1 MTISKKVGILKM
13 QENIA
18 VKLSDISKQ
27 YNNEMILEN
36 FSMKFIKNK
45 ITVLLG
51 PSGCGKTTLLNIIS
65 GIDKNYSGEVLL
77 NVKEVSYIFQE
88 YRLIPWLTVY
98 ENVDFVLKSYMEKD
112 ERNKVIIKYLKLVNL
127 YEHKNKYP
135 GELSGGMQRRVAI
148 ARAFAYKSEL
158 LLMDEPFVG
167 LDKDLKQKIIKEFLQ
182 LWKYDKRTIILVT
195 HDMDE
200 ANSMGDDIIDFK
212 TL

>member
-1 MTISKKVGILKM
+1 
-13 QENIA
+13 
-18 VKLSDISKQ
+18 
-27 YNNEMILEN
+27 MIRRPPRSTL
-36 FSMKFIKNK
+36 F
-45 ITVLLG
+45 
-51 PSGCGKTTLLNIIS
+51 PYTTLFRS
-65 GIDKNYSGEVLL
+65 LL

-200 ANSMGDDIIDFK
+200 ANS
-212 TL
+212 

>member
-1 MTISKKVGILKM
+1 M

-27 YNNEMILEN
+27 YNNEMILKN

>member
-1 MTISKKVGILKM
+1 M

-27 YNNEMILEN
+27 YNNEMILKN

-167 LDKDLKQKIIKEFLQ
+167 LDKELKQKIIKEFLQ

-200 ANSMGDDIIDFK
+200 ANKMGDNIIDFK

>member
-1 MTISKKVGILKM
+1 MTISKKGGILKM

-27 YNNEMILEN
+27 YNNEMILKN

>member
-1 MTISKKVGILKM
+1 MTISKKGGILKM

-27 YNNEMILEN
+27 YNNEMILKN

-45 ITVLLG
+45 ITVILG

-112 ERNKVIIKYLKLVNL
+112 ERNKVIIKYLKLV
-127 YEHKNKYP
+127 KI
-135 GELSGGMQRRVAI
+135 G
-148 ARAFAYKSEL
+148 RAH
-158 LLMDEPFVG
+158 V
-167 LDKDLKQKIIKEFLQ
+167 
-182 LWKYDKRTIILVT
+182 
-195 HDMDE
+195 
-200 ANSMGDDIIDFK
+200 
-212 TL
+212 

>member
-1 MTISKKVGILKM
+1 M

-18 VKLSDISKQ
+18 VKLIDISKQ
-27 YNNEMILEN
+27 YNDEIILKN

-65 GIDKNYSGEVLL
+65 GIDKNYSGEILV

-98 ENVDFVLKSYMEKD
+98 ENVDFVLKSYMEQD
-112 ERNKVIIKYLKLVNL
+112 ERNKVIVKYLKLVNL

-158 LLMDEPFVG
+158 LLMDEPFIG

-182 LWKYDKRTIILVT
+182 LWQYDKRTIILVT

-200 ANSMGDDIIDFK
+200 ANSMGDYIIDFNK
-212 TL
+212 L

>member
-1 MTISKKVGILKM
+1 M

-27 YNNEMILEN
+27 YNNEMILKN

-200 ANSMGDDIIDFK
+200 ANKMGDNIIDFK

>member
-1 MTISKKVGILKM
+1 MTISKKGGILKM

-27 YNNEMILEN
+27 YNNEMILKN

-45 ITVLLG
+45 ITVILG